1 MIKAK
6 LLEDGLNSIRSLIKN
21 SNYREIQIDQDGYI
35 VKQNEFLD
43 CVYWAD
49 FAHYSIQHTSEN
61 GKVLSLGEYR
71 SKNRFFGEFEFFSDR
86 PCQFDV
92 IASEDITLVV
102 IPNEQLTKIITA
114 DSIIAFWM
122 SCNMSSVYQTSMDIA
137 IERALYPLKYNIL
150 KDMLRR
156 HTARASSTN
165 HMLMYKEAQRFG
177 CTERAY
183 NRVIHELIEEGLIK
197 KEKDTKAIT
206 LTDINKIANCLENYN
221 I

>member
-6 LLEDGLNSIRSLIKN
+6 LLEDGLRSIRSLIN
-21 SNYREIQIDQDGYI
+21 HSNYREIQIEQNDYV
-35 VKQNEFLD
+35 VKQNDRLN

-71 SKNRFFGEFEFFSDR
+71 SENRFFGEVEFFSDR
-86 PCQFDV
+86 ACQFDV

-102 IPNEQLTKIITA
+102 IPNEQLTKIITE

-183 NRVIHELIEEGLIK
+183 NRVIHELIDEK
-197 KEKDTKAIT
+197 KKKRQKA
-206 LTDINKIANCLENYN
+206 
-221 I
+221 